1 MWLSTR
7 VGEKLEGEAAPGSG
21 RSLRTKLSVREGEQK
36 SQIIRV
42 AERNSWTL
50 LQLVGWPPVWNQ
62 GRWPTNISLWGKQP
76 IEMVK
81 VVHEGSRAARPG
93 PGLTSSAQRPDLAA
107 NRAGPGWVRN
117 VRTPG
122 PGNENTSFAGTGRP
136 VLQNSRQLPL
146 SGLLAL
152 EGRGGHL
159 LATQLGSSPQPR
171 EG

>member
-1 MWLSTR
+1 
-7 VGEKLEGEAAPGSG
+7 
-21 RSLRTKLSVREGEQK
+21 
-36 SQIIRV
+36 
-42 AERNSWTL
+42 
-50 LQLVGWPPVWNQ
+50 
-62 GRWPTNISLWGKQP
+62 
-76 IEMVK
+76 MVK